1 MTTPNLGA
9 GDLPRDVSTADQ
21 LGSALQALNST
32 KLKTRTSDRLPDVMT
47 STVGGGVTGPM
58 RQVTDLLGQF
68 IGSIADDAPGTPTLG
83 SPDDLPSL
91 VAGFLTNLVVDP
103 LRKQLGPL
111 FDLLAMLTGT
121 SADDWTVNDL
131 DSDLSTALTRISLQ
145 KLADSIGGVSAAGG
159 IENGLADW
167 LVQHQMKAT
176 TAASDVSAVEHG
188 IINGWTKDSTTGTSA
203 PVYQTMGYI
212 SARINVKGFTRVTV
226 TSTNLVSIP
235 VGITECIVVGI
246 AAGQDGLPGTVQ
258 AVGAFTGGA
267 GGSGGGHIAQAID
280 PTGLSA
286 VHVTIGT
293 NGAATVF
300 RNGSSGGDTLLTVA
314 AGGVGGVATQFGYS
328 LSYSSAGGGGGG
340 GGSAAGEA
348 NVPGARGGN
357 ANGPIGGRGGAV
369 SGGGLDGVAFL
380 NPAGGGRGG
389 NSAAAAGGAWG
400 EVASPGFAGGSVSS
414 TAMITCGG
422 GGGGGGGSNGATGG
436 DAGRGGAGGFPG
448 GGGGGGGGS
457 PFTAG
462 VGGAGAAGLALIFY
476 R

>member
-1 MTTPNLGA
+1 MTAPNLGA

-235 VGITECIVVGI
+235 GGITECIVVGI
-246 AAGQDGLPGTVQ
+246 AAGRDGDAGHKDSTN
-258 AVGAFTGGA
+258 GGA
-267 GGSGGGHIAQAID
+267 GGNGGSGGGHVAQAVSV
-280 PTGLSA
+280 TGLSA

-300 RNGSSGGDTLLTVA
+300 RANSAGGDVIMSA
-314 AGGVGGVATQFGYS
+314 ATGGSGGVATQFGYA

-340 GGSAAGEA
+340 GGLSTAGS
-348 NVPGARGGN
+348 PG
-357 ANGPIGGRGGAV
+357 NGRIGG
-369 SGGGLDGVAFL
+369 
-380 NPAGGGRGG
+380 AGGGSNGTGSGMGG
-389 NSAAAAGGAWG
+389 GMGGKSAKATGGAGGAG
-400 EVASPGFAGGSVSS
+400 GGSSTSGSPGSA
-414 TAMITCGG
+414 ITNTSIICGG
-422 GGGGGGGSNGATGG
+422 GGGGGGGYQASLTNAGSGG
-436 DAGRGGAGGFPG
+436 PGGFPG
-448 GGGGGGGGS
+448 GGGGGGGGV
-457 PFTAG
+457 TGLIQDVGA
-462 VGGAGAAGLALIFY
+462 GGAGAAGLALIFY